1 MLAGSNFVPS
11 AQLACYFGDEQAAA
25 TFVHSSSLRC
35 DAPRRAAPAHVQL
48 CVASLGTPGGAC
60 APFAFYGSPTLT
72 ELTPRVADKDETSLL
87 RIGGT
92 NLPPGTAASCAFG
105 GMHGDQVS

>member
-72 ELTPRVADKDETSLL
+72 ELTPRVADKDEASLL
-87 RIGGT
+87 RIGGA
-92 NLPPGTAASCAFG
+92 NLSNPSPSP
-105 GMHGDQVS
+105 QPYPSP